1 MGEEN
6 HMSKRY
12 AYSLN
17 GNDWAGDFP
26 TRKEA
31 RLAALEAARELSELP
46 ATVFVGVVVPA
57 DPQVTG
63 HARELIDRIN
73 ARAESAGTGEYLNA
87 LKVDQVEDLN
97 KELAAVLTGWLNRH
111 KLQPTS
117 FNVNAISE
125 YPVPL
130 PPTVKFAPN
139 DEVAD
144 IGQNRDPLNFQ

>member
-1 MGEEN
+1 
-6 HMSKRY
+6 MSKRF

-17 GNDWAGDFP
+17 GNDWAGDFA

-31 RLAALEAARELSELP
+31 RLAAMEAAREQAELP
-46 ATVFVGVVVPA
+46 ATVYVGVVIPA
-57 DPQVTG
+57 DPQITG
-63 HARELIDRIN
+63 HARDLINRIN
-73 ARAESAGTGEYLNA
+73 ARAEAAGTGEYLNA

-97 KELAAVLTGWLNRH
+97 KELTAVLMGWLNRH

-130 PPTVKFAPN
+130 PPTVKSTPN

-144 IGQNRDPLNFQ
+144 IGQHRDPQNFQ